1 MGEPDRVLVEILVAA
16 PIDDIWRALR
26 DPVEIRRWFGWD
38 YAGLTEEVQMV
49 ADAVAGAEGADAS
62 GPERTLR
69 VTGMADRFVLQ
80 SVGDGRTI
88 VRIIRSAPVTD
99 ASWTG
104 IYDDTVEG
112 WLMFAQQLRFM
123 LERHPGRDRRTLFLN
138 GRSPAPGTPLPLES
152 LGLIG
157 VASVPVG
164 ARYSVKAAPGDALT
178 GVVWHRSANQLGLTV
193 DSYGDGLII
202 VNTRPTTEKS
212 PHGGGTV
219 LITTYDFDDRAYA
232 QLRER
237 WSTWWR
243 ERYETIEIQPEVVV
257 SA

>member
-1 MGEPDRVLVEILVAA
+1 MGEPDRVLGEILVAA
-16 PIDDIWRALR
+16 HIDDVWRALR
-26 DPVEIRRWFGWD
+26 DPVEITRWFGWD
-38 YAGLTEEVQMV
+38 YAGLSEEVQMV
-49 ADAVAGAEGADAS
+49 ADAVAHAENVDAS

-69 VTGMADRFVLQ
+69 VTGMADRYALQ
-80 SVGDGRTI
+80 SVGDRHTI

-123 LERHPGRDRRTLFLN
+123 LERHPGDDRRTLFLN
-138 GRSPAPGTPLPLES
+138 GRAQTPGTPLPLEA
-152 LGLIG
+152 LGLVG

-164 ARYSVKAAPGDALT
+164 GGYSVNAGPGDALVGT
-178 GVVWHRSANQLGLTV
+178 VWHRSANQLGLTV
-193 DSYGDGLII
+193 DGYGDGLLI
-202 VNTRPTTEKS
+202 VNTRSTTEKS

-219 LITTYDFDDRAYA
+219 LITTYGFDDRTYA
-232 QLRER
+232 RLRDR
-237 WSTWWR
+237 WSRWWDS
-243 ERYETIEIQPEVVV
+243 RYQTIEVQPEAPV

>member
-16 PIDDIWRALR
+16 AIDDIWRSLR

-38 YAGLTEEVQMV
+38 YAGLAEEVQMV

-62 GPERTLR
+62 GSERTLR

-80 SVGDGRTI
+80 SVGERRTI

-123 LERHPGRDRRTLFLN
+123 LERHPGADRRTLFLN
-138 GRSPAPGTPLPLES
+138 GRSPAAGTSLPLEA
-152 LGLIG
+152 LGLIR
-157 VASVPVG
+157 VAAVPVG
-164 ARYSVKAAPGDALT
+164 ARYSVAVAPGDSLAGT
-178 GVVWHRSANQLGLTV
+178 VWHRSANQLGLTV
-193 DSYGDGLII
+193 DGYGDGLIV

-212 PHGGGTV
+212 LHGGGTV
-219 LITTYDFDDRAYA
+219 LITTYGFDDQAYA
-232 QLRER
+232 RLRER

-243 ERYETIEIQPEVVV
+243 GRYDTIEVQPEESV